1 MSAAGGDLALAA
13 RLRGAGLRA
22 TRPRLLAYMVLAEL
36 GGHRSVEEL
45 VGALRARGQSLP
57 RVVVYEV
64 VESLRLA
71 GLVMGAD
78 AGPGGALYEV
88 ATTPHH
94 HFVCRACA
102 EVTDVPCAGESSPC
116 LDAGADVGV
125 ADEAQVIFRG
135 LCKRCAE
142 R

>member
-13 RLRGAGLRA
+13 RLRGVGLRA
-22 TRPRLLAYMVLAEL
+22 TRPRLLAYRALAEL
-36 GGHRSVEEL
+36 GGHRSVDEL
-45 VGALRARGQSLP
+45 VAALRAGGQTLP

-102 EVTDVPCAGESSPC
+102 GVTDVPCAAGPAPC
-116 LDAGADVGV
+116 LEPGADVGV

>member
-1 MSAAGGDLALAA
+1 VSAAGDLALAA
-13 RLRGAGLRA
+13 RLRGVGLRA
-22 TRPRLLAYMVLAEL
+22 TRPRLLAYMTLAEL
-36 GGHRSVEEL
+36 GGHRSLDDL
-45 VGALRARGQSLP
+45 VDALRARGQALP
-57 RVVVYEV
+57 RDAVYEV

-102 EVTDVPCAGESSPC
+102 GVTDVPRDAGPAPRLE
-116 LDAGADVGV
+116 AGADVGV

-135 LCKRCAE
+135 LCKRCAQA
-142 R
+142 